1 MGLITQTSQAYYQG
15 LDGIMN
21 TGDENYGDYQFTSLT
36 DVINQFLVA
45 YVGEDK
51 IISSISINDVQF
63 WASRAMQELSFD
75 TFKSIKGLEIVVPP
89 SLSMPLPQDYVN
101 YTKLVYTDASGIEH
115 VIYPAIKT
123 SNPLSVDQNADGSYK
138 FDANDLDGD
147 GDVNELLLHSAG
159 KIDATATA
167 AANTTLTLAVADD
180 SIIPG
185 MIITGTNVPTGTY
198 VVSIVGT
205 AITMSASGTGANT
218 GTYTF
223 FSKVHDSRT
232 RRKYAA
238 STPKENDNDYD
249 SEDYWP
255 SPGNRFGIDPQ
266 HSQANGSFYIDEVG
280 GRIHFSSNMNGRI
293 VILKYISDSLG
304 TDGEMRV
311 HKFAEEA
318 LYKWIAY
325 GILSTRANIPENIV
339 ARYKKEKF
347 AETRKAKL
355 RLSNIKIEE
364 ITQILRGKSKQIKH

>member
-1 MGLITQTSQAYYQG
+1 MGLITQTSQTYYQG

-36 DVINQFLVA
+36 DVINQFLIA
-45 YVGEDK
+45 YVGDDK
-51 IISSISINDVQF
+51 IINSISITDVQF

-75 TFKSIKGLEIVVPP
+75 TFKSVKGLEIVVPP

-115 VIYPAIKT
+115 IIYPAIKT

-159 KIDATATA
+159 KIDETATTA
-167 AANTTLTLAVADD
+167 ASTTLTLATAN
-180 SIIPG
+180 SGIIPG
-185 MIITGTNVPTGTY
+185 MIITGTNVPLGTY
-198 VVSIVGT
+198 VVSITGT
-205 AITMSASGTGANT
+205 TIIMSAAGTGINT

-232 RRKYAA
+232 RRNYAA
-238 STPKENDNDYD
+238 ATPKENDSDYD

-266 HSQANGSFYIDEVG
+266 HSQTNGSFYIDEVG
-280 GRIHFSSNMNGRI
+280 GRIHFSSNMSGRT

-325 GILSTRANIPENIV
+325 GILSTRANVPENIV

-364 ITQILRGKSKQIKH
+364 ITQVLRGKSKQIKH